1 MPLLRI
7 DSYPG
12 VKHIFIAGER
22 IADLATVELLPG
34 ERQVRM
40 GSTGNECIAAGV
52 ARGTVASGALVR
64 VVTQGIVSG
73 VKTASGYTVEAKDTL
88 AIATSG
94 CAVPFNNLT
103 ANLLSGAPTSGGI
116 AIDEGEFVATSGPH
130 AALSGQAVNTNIA
143 AGRVLGRALTSGA
156 SGYPIQMLV
165 CLE

>member
-12 VKHIFIAGER
+12 VKHVFIAGEY

-40 GSTGNECIAAGV
+40 GSTGNECIVAGV
-52 ARGTVASGALVR
+52 ARGIAVSGALVR
-64 VVTQGIVSG
+64 IVTQGIVSG
-73 VKTASGYTVEAKDTL
+73 VKTASGYAVEAKDTL

-94 CAVPFNNLT
+94 CVVRFNTITPLINLI
-103 ANLLSGAPTSGGI
+103 SGLVGGEVSLETDGGELGWTSGLASGVTGI
-116 AIDEGEFVATSGPH
+116 QPFST
-130 AALSGQAVNTNIA
+130 
-143 AGRVLGRALTSGA
+143 GRVLGRALTSGA
-156 SGYPIQMLV
+156 SGLPIQMLV

>member
-12 VKHIFIAGER
+12 VKHVFIAGEG
-22 IADLATVELLPG
+22 IADLATVELVTG

-40 GSTGNECIAAGV
+40 GSTENPCIAAGV
-52 ARGTVASGALVR
+52 ARGAAVSGALVR

-73 VKTASGYTVEAKDTL
+73 VKTAGDVYVKDTL

-94 CAVPFNNLT
+94 CVVRFNTITPLINLI
-103 ANLLSGAPTSGGI
+103 SGLVGGEVSLETDGGELGWTSGLASGVTGI
-116 AIDEGEFVATSGPH
+116 QPFST
-130 AALSGQAVNTNIA
+130 
-143 AGRVLGRALTSGA
+143 GRVLGRALTSGG
-156 SGYPIQMLV
+156 SGLAIQMLV